1 MIVIDTFIRTYLK
14 CPDPCLTILPLKS
27 IVSDWIVEGSIPEK
41 ANNLEA
47 DEKRLKLPTSPII

>member
-1 MIVIDTFIRTYLK
+1 MMVIATFIKTYLK

-27 IVSDWIVEGSIPEK
+27 IVPDWMVEGSIPAK

-47 DEKRLKLPTSPII
+47 EEKRLKSPTSPII